1 VIDLGVTLHAML
13 AAVRGA
19 QTADDAWKEVV
30 AVARQMGV
38 VIPDDLRQ
46 ASAEAEVQIIAA
58 QLRTI
63 VERNPIPPSVTF
75 LYFGLFGAVRLGSG
89 EEAAGFYVAGGSGSD
104 AEPAIDR
111 PEDLVYFPLDRYLE
125 SPLLD
130 RVKAEAL
137 HAGEDY
143 NSYDYALMFGAAAI
157 LAKFAMRELG
167 LKETLLVGFDSG
179 DRAVVT

>member
-1 VIDLGVTLHAML
+1 MIDLGVTFHAML

-30 AVARQMGV
+30 VVAGQMGV

-46 ASAEAEVQIIAA
+46 VSAEAEVQIIAG
-58 QLRTI
+58 QVRTI

-75 LYFGLFGAVRLGSG
+75 LYFGLFAAVRLGSD
-89 EEAAGFYVAGGSGSD
+89 EEAAGFYVAGGSSRD
-104 AEPAIDR
+104 AEPTIDR
-111 PEDLVYFPLDRYLE
+111 PKDLVYSPLGRYLE

-137 HAGEDY
+137 RAGEDY

-157 LAKFAMRELG
+157 PAKFATRKLG
-167 LKETLLVGFDSG
+167 LLQTLLVGFDSG
-179 DRAVVT
+179 DRAVIT

>member
-1 VIDLGVTLHAML
+1 
-13 AAVRGA
+13 
-19 QTADDAWKEVV
+19 
-30 AVARQMGV
+30 
-38 VIPDDLRQ
+38 
-46 ASAEAEVQIIAA
+46 
-58 QLRTI
+58 
-63 VERNPIPPSVTF
+63 
-75 LYFGLFGAVRLGSG
+75 
-89 EEAAGFYVAGGSGSD
+89 
-104 AEPAIDR
+104 
-111 PEDLVYFPLDRYLE
+111 LE

-130 RVKAEAL
+130 RVKVEAL